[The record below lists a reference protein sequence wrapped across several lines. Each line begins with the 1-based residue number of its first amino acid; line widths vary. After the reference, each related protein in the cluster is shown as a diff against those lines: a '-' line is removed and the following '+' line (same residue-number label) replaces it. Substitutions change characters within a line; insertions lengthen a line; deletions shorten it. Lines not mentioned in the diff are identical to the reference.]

1 MILVTGAT
9 GMIGRALVAQLT
21 DRGVAFRAASR
32 SRDQEN
38 AIPHLVTVDFADLA
52 SIAAALYDTDAVF
65 LNTAQ
70 HPDMAAIQGN
80 VVDVAKRAGVRHI
93 VKLSAGTAFVG
104 PDSPSWVGRAHTEI
118 EAKIVDSGLGW
129 TFLRPRYFMQN
140 LLGLAGP
147 ISAGTL
153 PVPLPDQ
160 HIAPVDTRDI
170 AAVATAVL
178 TAPSDHKGQ
187 VYDLSGPES
196 VTFDDIADRFSRALG
211 TTVTHVSPPLSAVAA
226 AAAAAGAPEWMQ
238 RHRTEGMAIHATDS
252 TVGEVSADVER
263 VTGRPATDVD
273 SFIADYKAMFGK

>member
-9 GMIGRALVAQLT
+9 GTIGRALVAQLNE
-21 DRGVAFRAASR
+21 RGVAFRAASR
-32 SRDQEN
+32 SRDQDN
-38 AIPHLVTVDFADLA
+38 SIPNLVTVDFADPA
-52 SIAAALYDTDAVF
+52 SIAAALHDADAVF

-80 VVDVAKRAGVRHI
+80 VVDVAKQAGVRHI
-93 VKLSAGTAFVG
+93 VKLSAGTAFLG

-140 LLGLAGP
+140 LLGFAGP

-178 TAPSDHKGQ
+178 TAPSDHNGQ
-187 VYDLSGPES
+187 MYDLSGPES
-196 VTFDDIADRFSRALG
+196 VTFDDLAERFSKALG

-226 AAAAAGAPEWMQ
+226 QAAAAGAPEWMQ

-273 SFIADYKAMFGK
+273 SFIADHKAMFGK